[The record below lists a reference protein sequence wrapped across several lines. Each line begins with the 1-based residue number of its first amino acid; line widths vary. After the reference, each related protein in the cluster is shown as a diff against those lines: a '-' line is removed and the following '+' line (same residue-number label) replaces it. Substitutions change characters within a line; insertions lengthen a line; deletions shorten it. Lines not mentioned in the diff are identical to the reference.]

1 MARRARQT
9 GFVFRTWGGWR
20 KGAGRKRKDGR
31 PGPGMPHTT
40 RPALARRFP
49 VHVTWRM
56 RRGVW
61 NLRTRRCFSALG
73 QALVAGGDRF
83 GFRLVHYAV
92 LRDHIHLLVEAQ
104 DERALSRGMKG
115 LGVRVAR
122 ALNRVMQ
129 CCGNVVQ
136 DRYHARILRTPTEV
150 RHARNYLR
158 TNARHHYGL
167 VGADPYASTKS
178 LIAPKTWLLRR
189 QE

>member
-1 MARRARQT
+1 PLS
-9 GFVFRTWGGWR
+9 
-20 KGAGRKRKDGR
+20 K
-31 PGPGMPHTT
+31 
-40 RPALARRFP
+40 ALA
-49 VHVTWRM
+49 
-56 RRGVW
+56 
-61 NLRTRRCFSALG
+61 
-73 QALVAGGDRF
+73 AGGDKF
-83 GFRLVHYAV
+83 GFCLVHYAV
-92 LRDHIHLLVEAQ
+92 LRDHIHLLVEAE

-129 CCGNVVQ
+129 RHGNVVQ
-136 DRYHARILRTPTEV
+136 ERYHARILRTPTEV

-167 VGADPYASTKS
+167 LGADSFASTRP